1 MFEFIFTFQTDNNEF
16 TMLFNGN
23 SYLEAQHK
31 AQAYAAANIVL
42 HNIYGE
48 EVNVYG
54 EVVV

>member
-1 MFEFIFTFQTDNNEF
+1 MFEFIFTFQTDNDEF

-48 EVNVYG
+48 VVNVYG